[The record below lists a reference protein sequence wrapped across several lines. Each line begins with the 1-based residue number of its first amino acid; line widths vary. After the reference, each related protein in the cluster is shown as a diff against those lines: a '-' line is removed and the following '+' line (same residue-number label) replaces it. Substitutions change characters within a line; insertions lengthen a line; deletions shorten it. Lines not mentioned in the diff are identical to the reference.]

1 MKQPVHWMQVMAGRD
16 GKPEPVFRGR
26 TVLIIAHRLEHR
38 QRRRPDHHPGSGR
51 LVECGN
57 HRALIQQRGAYF
69 NLIRN
74 QLELG

>member
-1 MKQPVHWMQVMAGRD
+1 MENLNRFF
-16 GKPEPVFRGR
+16 EGR
-26 TVLIIAHRLEHR
+26 TVLIIAHRLSTVR
-38 QRRRPDHHPGSGR
+38 DADQIITLDQGR

-57 HRALIQQRGAYF
+57 HQALIQQRGAYF